1 MIMVLLFNGRSHSS
15 SSSVSFDGSDSEEVI
30 IFATFTI
37 IKQVDYNKAGI
48 FDTFEVD

>member
-15 SSSVSFDGSDSEEVI
+15 SVSLDGSDSEEVI